1 MIGPL
6 APPWLP
12 AQATMIRTLLRAIRP
27 IQLAGALL
35 LAASS
40 LQAQTPWPT
49 TRWATATPRE
59 VGINAAVLD
68 SIDAEIRSGRH
79 GYVDRL
85 LVIRHGRLAYDR
97 RYAQDYDRAYG
108 DSARTGEV
116 LRSHDR
122 TGPYNYFSS
131 WWHPYYRRGDLH
143 TLQSVTKTIT
153 SIVIGVA
160 ATRGE
165 FPSLDT
171 PVLSFFDTAGIANL
185 DDRKRRMTIRHL
197 LTMTAGMDWHEDR
210 PYTDTANTTVGLERS
225 YDWIKF
231 TLDRP
236 MSDEPGARWVYNS
249 GASQLLA
256 AIFYRA
262 TGRDVEEYAARHLFA
277 PLGIRDWH
285 WKRTPAGLA
294 DTEGGLYLA
303 SEDVAKLWYLFVQG
317 GKWEGMQVVSADW
330 VRASLAPA
338 IDVDGRPGGASY
350 GYKWWLYPNPT
361 APDRMMWA
369 GSGFGGQSPIVVPE
383 DGLIVVMNAWNLFPG
398 RPTLPVG
405 ATMRRILNS
414 IDRSR

>member
-1 MIGPL
+1 MPGL
-6 APPWLP
+6 HR
-12 AQATMIRTLLRAIRP
+12 RTLLAA
-27 IQLAGALL
+27 LVLGAAPLP
-35 LAASS
+35 
-40 LQAQTPWPT
+40 AQTPWPT
-49 TRWATATPRE
+49 TRWAAATPRE

-85 LVIRHGRLAYDR
+85 LVIRRGRLAFDR
-97 RYAQDYDRAYG
+97 RYPQDYDRAYG
-108 DSARTGEV
+108 DSARSATV

-143 TLQSVTKTIT
+143 TLQSVTKTVT

-160 ATRGE
+160 TTRGE

-171 PVLSFFDTAGIANL
+171 PVLSFFDTTGIANL
-185 DDRKRRMTIRHL
+185 DDRKRKMTIRHL

-210 PYTDTANTTVGLERS
+210 PYTDTANTTLGLERS
-225 YDWIKF
+225 YDWIRF

-236 MSDEPGARWVYNS
+236 MSDEPGARFVYNS

-256 AIFYRA
+256 HIFYRA
-262 TGRDVEEYAARHLFA
+262 TGRDIEEYAARHLFT

-303 SEDVAKLWYLFVQG
+303 SEDLAKLWYLFLQNG
-317 GKWEGMQVVSADW
+317 RWDGRQVVSTEW

-338 IDVDGRPGGASY
+338 IDVDGRPGGAQY
-350 GYKWWLYPNPT
+350 GYKWWLYPNPM
-361 APDRMMWA
+361 APGKVMWA
-369 GSGFGGQSPIVVPE
+369 GSGFGGQIPIAIPE
-383 DGLIVVMNAWNLFPG
+383 DDLIVVINQWNIFPG
-398 RPTLPVG
+398 QPALPVG
-405 ATMRRILNS
+405 ATLRRILNAVQ
-414 IDRSR
+414 R